1 MSYTGL
7 VDLKSCPC
15 CNSGAHLTPMNTGHT
30 VRFYVHCEHC
40 GLRTPHYAVE
50 TEAIAA
56 WNTRP
61 DAIEALTR
69 PVDVEAVATLADLTD
84 APGWIFH
91 FGQRV
96 TKTKG
101 SSWTGKIV
109 GVYSTKLTPV
119 GYAVESE
126 NEPGSV
132 QIYPASALA
141 AMEAPHADG

>member
-69 PVDVEAVATLADLTD
+69 PVDVEAVAKAIAPLVCKPVHNGDCDDVTAGQDFARSLAE
-84 APGWIFH
+84 
-91 FGQRV
+91 R
-96 TKTKG
+96 
-101 SSWTGKIV
+101 IV
-109 GVYSTKLTPV
+109 
-119 GYAVESE
+119 A
-126 NEPGSV
+126 
-132 QIYPASALA
+132 ALA